1 MNENINITIK
11 ICRNNNTIKNKFETY
26 TLNEIPQ
33 EASFLEMLDM
43 LNHNLIKENKDPV
56 AFDSDCREGI
66 CGSCSLVINGVPH
79 GKELGITVCQLHM
92 RKFNNNDIITI
103 EPWRATAFPV
113 IKDLVVDRSSLDRL
127 MQAGGYISVK
137 TGTTIDANS
146 ILISKQAAEEAFD
159 AAACI
164 GCGACVA
171 ACKNSSPMLFLGAKI
186 KHLSMLPQGFPERK
200 TRIKNMI
207 VQMTIEGF
215 GGCTNTL
222 ECEAVCPKEISASVI
237 SCLNREFLLS
247 KF

>member
-1 MNENINITIK
+1 MMENINVSLK
-11 ICRNNNTIKNKFETY
+11 INKQTGNGPKIFKTY
-26 TLNEIPQ
+26 TLEEVPT

-43 LNHNLIKENKDPV
+43 LNHKLIANNEMPV

-66 CGSCSLVINGVPH
+66 CGACSLVINGVPH
-79 GKELGITVCQLHM
+79 GQELGITVCQLHM
-92 RKFNNNDIITI
+92 RKFNNNDVITI

-113 IKDLVVDRSSLDRL
+113 IKDLVVDRSSLDRI

-146 ILISKQAAEEAFD
+146 ILISKQSAEDAFD

-171 ACKNSSPMLFLGAKI
+171 ACKNSSPMLFVGAKI
-186 KHLSMLPQGFPERK
+186 KHLVNLPQGAPERK
-200 TRIKNMI
+200 ERIKNMVMQI
-207 VQMTIEGF
+207 SLEGF

-222 ECEAVCPKEISASVI
+222 ECEAVCPKEIDAGVI
-237 SCLNREFLLS
+237 SCLNREFILS

>member
-1 MNENINITIK
+1 MNKNINIYVK
-11 ICRNNNTIKNKFETY
+11 ICRNNSTFNNVFKTY
-26 TLNEIPQ
+26 ELNNIPQ
-33 EASFLEMLDM
+33 ESSFLEMLDM
-43 LNHNLIKENKDPV
+43 LNYKLIKENQDPV

-66 CGSCSLVINGVPH
+66 CGACSLVINGVPH
-79 GKELGITVCQLHM
+79 GKELGITACQLHM
-92 RKFNNNDIITI
+92 RKFNNNETITI

-113 IKDLVVDRSSLDRL
+113 IKDLVVDRSSLDRI

-171 ACKNSSPMLFLGAKI
+171 ACKNSSPMLFVGAKI
-186 KHLSMLPQGFPERK
+186 KHLSSLPQGYPERK
-200 TRIKNMI
+200 TRVKNMI
-207 VQMTIEGF
+207 MQMTVEGF
-215 GGCTNTL
+215 GSCTNTL
-222 ECEAVCPKEISASVI
+222 ECEAVCPKEISVSVI
-237 SCLNREFLLS
+237 SYLNREFLLS